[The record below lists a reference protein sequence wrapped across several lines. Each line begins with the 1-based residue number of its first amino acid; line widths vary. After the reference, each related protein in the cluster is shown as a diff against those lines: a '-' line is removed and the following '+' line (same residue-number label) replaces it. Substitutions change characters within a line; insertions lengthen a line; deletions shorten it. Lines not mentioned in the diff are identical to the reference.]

1 MKIQGIIGE
10 TVFAFV
16 MKVLAACSGFLLNI
30 VLARLLG
37 AEGTGVYYLALS
49 CISIAIMVSQFG
61 LGQTLL
67 RFIAVSSLQGDWVA
81 IRGIIKISQRLCLS
95 LAFLV
100 SVSIFFSSSFLSAY
114 FFHNSSLEVL
124 IQWMVFA
131 IVPGALFVLYGYSL
145 QALRK
150 INESIFITS
159 VCMPLLSALLM
170 CILIPE
176 FGIKGSIWSYV
187 IASWATLFFSFYLW
201 RKFTPQLLGIE
212 GFFKVSS
219 LLKSNIPLFWVS
231 LSQLTMV
238 WSSSIMLGMWST
250 ERDVGLFNIANKTAL
265 LVSFIL
271 SCVNTVIA
279 PKFAS
284 IYHEGNFKELQDL
297 VSRATALM
305 VVIAA
310 PIAII
315 MIIFP
320 QYIMSLFGNQFIEG
334 ANILI
339 ILAIGQFV
347 YVVTGAVG
355 YLLTMSGHER
365 MMKNIMILCSLLIVS
380 MNYLLIPR
388 FGAQGAAIATSITL
402 IFQNV
407 AIAFVIWKIMGI
419 VAIPYANIILSRWR

>member
-1 MKIQGIIGE
+1 
-10 TVFAFV
+10 
-16 MKVLAACSGFLLNI
+16 
-30 VLARLLG
+30 
-37 AEGTGVYYLALS
+37 
-49 CISIAIMVSQFG
+49 
-61 LGQTLL
+61 
-67 RFIAVSSLQGDWVA
+67 
-81 IRGIIKISQRLCLS
+81 
-95 LAFLV
+95 
-100 SVSIFFSSSFLSAY
+100 
-114 FFHNSSLEVL
+114 
-124 IQWMVFA
+124 
-131 IVPGALFVLYGYSL
+131 
-145 QALRK
+145 
-150 INESIFITS
+150 
-159 VCMPLLSALLM
+159 
-170 CILIPE
+170 
-176 FGIKGSIWSYV
+176 
-187 IASWATLFFSFYLW
+187 
-201 RKFTPQLLGIE
+201 
-212 GFFKVSS
+212 
-219 LLKSNIPLFWVS
+219 
-231 LSQLTMV
+231 
-238 WSSSIMLGMWST
+238 MLGMWST